1 MRGCER
7 PPPARGG
14 LYCLGA
20 RLRYQSCSTRPCPS
34 HQDFRAE
41 QCRAY
46 NGVSHNITDLPS
58 GVSWTAKLTD
68 CKSPHWPPLASLLL
82 TNPPSLSVLPS
93 ERCSLYC
100 QVEHSSAYYLLA
112 SQVVDGTPCSLS
124 SDDLCVGGS
133 CVEAGCDRVLGSR
146 ARPDQC
152 SVCGGDGTTCR
163 LTTGSAPSSQYGYN
177 TVVRIPAGAANI
189 RVSQVSWSG
198 SARDHNYIAARDS
211 QSGRYLINGGFILS
225 MYSSQIEYGGV
236 MLDYSG
242 SDVVTETL
250 RCDKPLTKDLIVE
263 LLSVGSL
270 QPPQLTYSYW
280 RSYPSQK
287 SRNRKKDK
295 SVKRRRRRHRKYYR
309 KLAWKVGR
317 WTKVGFHLS
326 KYCREKADS

>member
-1 MRGCER
+1 M
-7 PPPARGG
+7 
-14 LYCLGA
+14 
-20 RLRYQSCSTRPCPS
+20 
-34 HQDFRAE
+34 
-41 QCRAY
+41 
-46 NGVSHNITDLPS
+46 LPS
-58 GVSWTAKLTD
+58 D
-68 CKSPHWPPLASLLL
+68 
-82 TNPPSLSVLPS
+82 
-93 ERCSLYC
+93 RCSLYC
-100 QVEHSSAYYLLA
+100 RVEHSSAYYLLA

-124 SDDLCVGGS
+124 SDDLCVAGS

-189 RVSQVSWSG
+189 RVSQTSWSG
-198 SARDHNYIAARDS
+198 GARDHNYIAARDS

-225 MYSSQIEYGGV
+225 MYASQIEYGGV

-317 WTKVGFHLS
+317 WTKVTLHLS
-326 KYCREKADS
+326 NYCREKHPSVSE

>member
-1 MRGCER
+1 M
-7 PPPARGG
+7 
-14 LYCLGA
+14 
-20 RLRYQSCSTRPCPS
+20 
-34 HQDFRAE
+34 
-41 QCRAY
+41 
-46 NGVSHNITDLPS
+46 LPS
-58 GVSWTAKLTD
+58 D
-68 CKSPHWPPLASLLL
+68 
-82 TNPPSLSVLPS
+82 
-93 ERCSLYC
+93 RCSLYC

-152 SVCGGDGTTCR
+152 SVCGGDGSTCR
-163 LTTGSAPSSQYGYN
+163 LTAGSAPSSQYGYN

-198 SARDHNYIAARDS
+198 GARDHNYIAARDS
-211 QSGRYLINGGFILS
+211 QSGRYLINGGFVLS

-263 LLSVGSL
+263 VLTVGSL
-270 QPPQLTYSYW
+270 HPPQLNYSYMV
-280 RSYPSQK
+280 STSPSSPRQTEYRWELADRW
-287 SRNRKKDK
+287 SHCDK
-295 SVKRRRRRHRKYYR
+295 LCKGQSSTLSSHHR
-309 KLAWKVGR
+309 A
-317 WTKVGFHLS
+317 GFINQQTS
-326 KYCREKADS
+326 FSFQDFDDEEIE